1 MESKS
6 LQPVKDNNPV
16 TTGVPSKLQWANF
29 IADVWFK
36 CWVLMLVTVGLLG
49 GMAVVWFVVW
59 YGKDPTGAIVG
70 SITAAAIA
78 GLSKV
83 FHSFIKPTLGAR
95 KED

>member
-1 MESKS
+1 MKSKS
-6 LQPVKDNNPV
+6 LQPVTDNNPV
-16 TTGVPSKLQWANF
+16 SPGASSKLQWANF

-49 GMAVVWFVVW
+49 GIAVVWFVVW

-70 SITAAAIA
+70 SITAAVIA

-83 FHSFIKPTLGAR
+83 FHTFIKPNLGAG
-95 KED
+95 KEK